1 MRPLNPWVLRAL
13 VMTLLH
19 GVAQTAFVALS
30 SRFVSLSLLWTLLL
44 LGGLLLLG
52 LVWGGAEVIADRM
65 PPEWTWL
72 KASLAAGPAAG
83 LLSWILLGLFVD
95 ATGVEDL
102 GAALVGRAS
111 FTVLLIL
118 GSVSLGARFGWMSL
132 RRADDPRADQDP
144 GADVDLPA
152 EDAPDSPSTA
162 AGEAS
167 GPPVL
172 PESTTEKVASRR
184 AQRARRRGEPVPAAA
199 ASAPSAPD
207 RQQRGAD
214 EPTRLP
220 FGTGP
225 FAERSGTYSPV
236 VAVLPPVT
244 PLPEGVGSS
253 AADDE
258 PAEEA
263 DRRPG
268 RRRFGLKRPDGE

>member
-1 MRPLNPWVLRAL
+1 MRPWLLRAL
-13 VMTLLH
+13 VMTVLY
-19 GVAQTAFVALS
+19 GAGQTTFVALS

-44 LGGLLLLG
+44 LGVLLLVG

-83 LLSWILLGLFVD
+83 LLTWILLASFVD

-111 FTVLLIL
+111 FTILLIL
-118 GSVSLGARFGWMSL
+118 ASVSLGARFGWLSL
-132 RRADDPRADQDP
+132 RRADDPRADDDP

-152 EDAPDSPSTA
+152 GDAPDAPSTV
-162 AGEAS
+162 AGTSDE
-167 GPPVL
+167 PPVL
-172 PESTTEKVASRR
+172 PASTTEKVAARR
-184 AQRARRRGEPVPAAA
+184 AGGRTRQPAAA
-199 ASAPSAPD
+199 PTGTRRPQRVPD
-207 RQQRGAD
+207 D

-225 FAERSGTYSPV
+225 FAERPGAHSPV

-244 PLPEGVGSS
+244 PLPDTVRPA
-253 AADDE
+253 AADEPDE
-258 PAEEA
+258 APE
-263 DRRPG
+263 RPS
-268 RRRFGLKRPDGE
+268 RRRFGLRRPSDDEA